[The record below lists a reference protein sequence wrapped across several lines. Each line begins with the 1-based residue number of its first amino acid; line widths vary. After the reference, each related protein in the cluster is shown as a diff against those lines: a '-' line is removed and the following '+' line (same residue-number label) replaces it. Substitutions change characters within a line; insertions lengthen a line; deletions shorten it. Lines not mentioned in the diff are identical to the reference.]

1 MITQTPQSCIQDL
14 KHNFQNMKELIQLT
28 DEIAIKNGF
37 KLIKENGNKNHIYL
51 YCHLAGK
58 GREVV
63 PDNLKKRNRKSKK
76 QVNYFH
82 LALSC

>member
-51 YCHLAGK
+51 YRH
-58 GREVV
+58 
-63 PDNLKKRNRKSKK
+63 
-76 QVNYFH
+76 
-82 LALSC
+82 